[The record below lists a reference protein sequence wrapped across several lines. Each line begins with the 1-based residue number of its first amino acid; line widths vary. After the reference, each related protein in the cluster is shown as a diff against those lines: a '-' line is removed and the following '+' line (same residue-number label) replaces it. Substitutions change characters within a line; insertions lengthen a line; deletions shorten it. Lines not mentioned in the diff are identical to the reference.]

1 MDSIL
6 HKQKKPS
13 TQLQPAFPPLF
24 LPNSSCTCHTMS
36 FLFLALTT
44 CRKNPVRSS
53 SLSNCYICFPQSR
66 SKITW
71 AVSARCAARVLAHPE
86 PRSSTALPILTTC
99 PPPSHLP
106 LHWTHGRERSPTL
119 SVEQSTVPA
128 QPETP
133 SHGWCW

>member
-53 SLSNCYICFPQSR
+53 SLSACYICVPQSR

-86 PRSSTALPILTTC
+86 PRFEHSSPHSDHTPSTITSALALDTWQGVKPRPQCGAEHSASTA
-99 PPPSHLP
+99 
-106 LHWTHGRERSPTL
+106 
-119 SVEQSTVPA
+119 
-128 QPETP
+128 
-133 SHGWCW
+133 